1 MTKNM
6 SKQLERVD
14 LTIVGRI
21 LFSLIQNGSEKKTIL
36 ARRINRNYDY
46 FIRYLEFLELLGF
59 VNRETSIDTQIIN
72 VSDSGK
78 FFYLR
83 RFSNVEKNLIQ
94 KSL

>member
-14 LTIVGRI
+14 LNIVERI
-21 LFSLIQNGSEKKTIL
+21 LFSLIQNGSEKKTVL

-59 VNRETSIDTQIIN
+59 VNRETSTDTQIIS

-78 FFYLR
+78 FFYLH
-83 RFSNVEKNLIQ
+83 RFSNVEKNLI
-94 KSL
+94 